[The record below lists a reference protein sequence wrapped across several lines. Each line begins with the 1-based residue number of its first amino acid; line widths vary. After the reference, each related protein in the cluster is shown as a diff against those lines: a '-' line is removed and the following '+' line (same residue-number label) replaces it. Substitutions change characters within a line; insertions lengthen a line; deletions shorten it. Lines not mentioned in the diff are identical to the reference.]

1 MSISAEAILD
11 ILTYNHI
18 QDFDTVWAILEIP
31 TYNHIEDFD
40 TVWAILE
47 IPTCKQILGPES
59 NHR

>member
-18 QDFDTVWAILEIP
+18 ENFDTVWAILEIP
-31 TYNHIEDFD
+31 TYNHI
-40 TVWAILE
+40 
-47 IPTCKQILGPES
+47 LGSES